1 MYRPINLLLLTIP
14 LIFFA
19 CGSDYAYQKEYTI
32 PEEGW
37 TYQDTLDFTFDIED
51 TTSIYNLYLK
61 IEHDKDYAFQNLYTK
76 VHTKFPGGER
86 IAETLSLELADK
98 AGGWQGNC
106 SKKSYQL
113 SIPIQKNAFFNA
125 TGAYKITLE
134 QFMRT
139 DPVKGLHK
147 IGFMLEKTAQTR

>member
-1 MYRPINLLLLTIP
+1 MNRPVNLLLFTIP
-14 LIFFA
+14 LLFFA
-19 CGSDYAYQKEYTI
+19 CASDYAYQKEYAL

-37 TYQDTLDFTFDIED
+37 TYQDTLNFSFDIED

-61 IEHDKDYAFQNLYTK
+61 IEHEKDYAFQNLYTRI
-76 VHTKFPGGER
+76 HTKFPGGER
-86 IAETLSLELADK
+86 IAEVLSLELADK

-106 SKKSYQL
+106 SKKSCQL
-113 SIPIQKNAFFNA
+113 SIPIQQNAFFNA
-125 TGAYKITLE
+125 AGAYEITLE

-139 DPVKGLHK
+139 DAVKGLHK